1 MVATGG
7 VAQTPPQC
15 SIFEQLTKRLGKRLG
30 VPNRHEEPVAFMS
43 NDFGNRTH
51 RCCDHSYTVSEGLD
65 DCHWE
70 SFDKGWQRKNIG
82 PLQQRGGF

>member
-1 MVATGG
+1 MVAPGG
-7 VAQTPPQC
+7 VAQALPQR
-15 SIFEQLTKRLGKRLG
+15 SIVEQLNERIGKRFG

-43 NDFGNRTH
+43 NDFGNRTN

-70 SFDKGWQRKNIG
+70 TFDEGWQGKNIG
-82 PLQQRGGF
+82 PLKQRGGF